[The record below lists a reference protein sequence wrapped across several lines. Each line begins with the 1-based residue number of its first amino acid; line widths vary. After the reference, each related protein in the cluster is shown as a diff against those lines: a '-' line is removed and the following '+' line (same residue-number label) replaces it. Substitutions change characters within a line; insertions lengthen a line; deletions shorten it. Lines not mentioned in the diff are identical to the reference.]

1 MTKNEMRKLSSELDN
16 ELLRTMYV
24 SDLLE
29 LLQGT
34 TEDTFTFKQM
44 LEAILKSYELATL
57 RADELN
63 RKTIGY
69 VKVDKS
75 ILDL

>member
-1 MTKNEMRKLSSELDN
+1 MTKNEMKKLSSSLDN

-24 SDLLE
+24 IDLVE
-29 LLQGT
+29 LLDGT
-34 TEDTFTFKQM
+34 MEDTFTFNQM

-63 RKTIGY
+63 RKTFGY

-75 ILDL
+75 KLDL